1 MNGTK
6 IGPFR
11 QTNMYRLARMLVDS
25 ASDALKPVFNKLGGE
40 ISRRRPRGAFPHKEA
55 LAVERIPAGKACR
68 FRMNYVYL
76 PRS

>member
-40 ISRRRPRGAFPHKEA
+40 FLGAGRAELSHIKRLWP
-55 LAVERIPAGKACR
+55 
-68 FRMNYVYL
+68 
-76 PRS
+76 